1 MGVLNLAE
9 YEKSEAGPDAGGG
22 SGTET
27 NAGAVKHN
35 GSKGLSAGALASRDR
50 HGQAGTAGNGAGEKA
65 NDQYM
70 ASDMAS
76 DMTPEAQG
84 DQAASDAV
92 TGHEPV
98 SGHELDAF
106 LGRAFK
112 EEPVWVGLWA
122 SVKDVFFPVKLPPL
136 QLTSTP
142 IPVPDRMAVKANPW
156 AVGISSSLNIAVL
169 LLFIWLGIRAIRN
182 YVNPP
187 VQATNIDLS
196 DYKGPKAAK
205 DAGGG
210 GGGGDKSIIEANK
223 GKLPE
228 KAKLDVTPPQP
239 QTLEQPKIPM
249 PPTINVQKN
258 IQLPDNANMPMIG
271 MTNSPNVVMPSAGSG
286 SGAGMGS
293 GSNGGLGSG
302 NGNGYGPGSGGNA
315 GGGVYQVGGG
325 ISAPS
330 VIHSV
335 EAEFSDEARRAKY
348 QGVCMVSLI
357 VDAQGNPQDIHVAR
371 ALGMGLD
378 EKAIEAIRQ
387 YKFKPAMKDGK
398 TAVPVMITIEV
409 DFRLY

>member
-315 GGGVYQVGGG
+315 GGGGVPGGRWDFGAVGD
-325 ISAPS
+325 SQ
-330 VIHSV
+330 
-335 EAEFSDEARRAKY
+335 R
-348 QGVCMVSLI
+348 
-357 VDAQGNPQDIHVAR
+357 
-371 ALGMGLD
+371 
-378 EKAIEAIRQ
+378 
-387 YKFKPAMKDGK
+387 
-398 TAVPVMITIEV
+398 
-409 DFRLY
+409 